1 MSSIEADRKVNSG
14 SYVSRETK
22 DQLRTYSASIKIWTS
37 KINLI
42 ARKDATDDAIWQRHI
57 VDSLQLLPLI
67 PANLTRVT
75 DLGSGAGLP
84 GMVIAIERPDLH
96 VTMIEADRRKAAFL
110 QTMVATLGLNATVL
124 PERIEAARPA
134 PAGLIT
140 ARALAP
146 LPALLAYAYPLLT
159 DGGTCLFLKGRSVEP
174 EISAAASNWT
184 LRLERFPSQTD
195 ADAVILRISELRRA
209 R

>member
-1 MSSIEADRKVNSG
+1 MTAIEADRKVLSG
-14 SYVSRETK
+14 SFVSRETK
-22 DQLRTYSASIKIWTS
+22 DELRTYSASIKTWTS

-42 ARKDATDDAIWQRHI
+42 ARKDSTDEAIWQRHI

-67 PANLTRVT
+67 PVNVIRVI

-124 PERIEAARPA
+124 PERIETARIA
-134 PAGLIT
+134 RAELIT

-146 LPALLAYAYPLLT
+146 LPDLLAYACPLLN
-159 DGGTCLFLKGRSVEP
+159 DGGTCLFLKGRSVET
-174 EISAAASNWT
+174 EISAAALDWT
-184 LRLERFPSQTD
+184 MRLEQFPSQTD
-195 ADAVILRISELRRA
+195 ANAVILRISELRRA